1 MLFRKDKTLLG
12 LNVGSCYIKL
22 VELKGS
28 GTVYSL
34 NNFGMAALPADAI
47 VDGTIMDMSAIVS
60 AIVNL
65 TTNLK
70 IKKKRICTSISGH
83 SVIIKKITLPLMDE
97 NTIEETI
104 HQEATQHIPY
114 DINDVNLDFQILGP
128 NQTDPKN
135 MDVVLVAVKKDTIN
149 DYLLLIEDAGFV
161 PVVVDVDTFALENSY
176 EYNYEEEGEKIVALV
191 DIGANLT
198 CITILDDGV
207 TCFSRNITS
216 GSRLITE
223 QLQKKFSLNYEN
235 AELLKMGCANSSK
248 IDGATALSAIHE
260 AAFSIIN
267 EIGKAIDFF
276 HNSAMAE
283 GRVEKIIL
291 SGGGA
296 KTPNI
301 AQLINQNT
309 AIETELNDPFR
320 NIMISEKQFDL
331 EYIKSI
337 APIAAVATG
346 LALRNDEAVR
356 WWFTSIFS
364 QLELKDEKSSS
375 ANNYRLQR

>member
-12 LNVGSCYIKL
+12 LNIGSSYIKL

-28 GTVYSL
+28 GSVYTL
-34 NNFGMAALPADAI
+34 NNFGLAALPADAI
-47 VDGTIMDMSAIVS
+47 VDGTVMDTTAIIN

-65 TTNLK
+65 TANLK
-70 IKKKRICTSISGH
+70 IKKKRICTSIAGH
-83 SVIIKKITLPLMDE
+83 SVIVKKITLPLMDE

-128 NQTDPKN
+128 NQTNAEN
-135 MDVVLVAVKKDTIN
+135 MDIVLVAVKKETIN
-149 DYLLLIEDAGFV
+149 DYLLLVEDAGFI

-176 EYNYEEEGEKIVALV
+176 EYNYEEQDKKIVALV

-198 CITILDDGV
+198 CITILEDGV

-223 QLQKKFSLNYEN
+223 QLQKRFSLNYEN
-235 AELLKMGCANSSK
+235 AELLKMGCPNSSK
-248 IDGATALSAIHE
+248 IEGKEALTAINE
-260 AAFSIIN
+260 ASFSIVN
-267 EIGKAIDFF
+267 EVSKAVDFF
-276 HNSAMAE
+276 HNSSMAE

-301 AQLINQNT
+301 VKSIGKNT
-309 AIETELNDPFR
+309 NIKTEIIDPFR
-320 NIMISEKQFDL
+320 NIIIPEKLFDL

-337 APIAAVATG
+337 APIAAVAIG
-346 LALRNDEAVR
+346 LALRKDEAIR
-356 WWFTSIFS
+356 
-364 QLELKDEKSSS
+364 
-375 ANNYRLQR
+375 

>member
-12 LNVGSCYIKL
+12 LNIGSGYIKL

-28 GTVYSL
+28 GSVYTL

-47 VDGTIMDMSAIVS
+47 VDGTVMDTAAIVN

-65 TTNLK
+65 TANLK

-83 SVIIKKITLPLMDE
+83 SVIVKKITLPLMDE

-114 DINDVNLDFQILGP
+114 DINDVNLDFQILGA
-128 NQTDPKN
+128 NQANPEN
-135 MDVVLVAVKKDTIN
+135 MDVILVAVKKETLN
-149 DYLLLIEDAGFV
+149 DYLLLVEDAGFV

-176 EYNYEEEGEKIVALV
+176 EYNYEEEDKKIIALV

-198 CITILDDGV
+198 CITILDDRV

-235 AELLKMGCANSSK
+235 AELLKMGCRSNNNET
-248 IDGATALSAIHE
+248 DGPNTLSAISD
-260 AAFSIIN
+260 AAFSIVN
-267 EIGKAIDFF
+267 EIGKAIEFF
-276 HNSAMAE
+276 HNSSMTE

-301 AQLINQNT
+301 IKSIAKNT
-309 AIETELNDPFR
+309 GIETEIVDPFR
-320 NIMISEKQFDL
+320 NIIIPEKHFDL
-331 EYIKSI
+331 EYIKTV
-337 APIAAVATG
+337 APMAAVATG
-346 LALRNDEAVR
+346 LALRKDEAVH
-356 WWFTSIFS
+356 
-364 QLELKDEKSSS
+364 
-375 ANNYRLQR
+375 

>member
-12 LNVGSCYIKL
+12 LNIGSGYVKM

-28 GTVYSL
+28 GSVFTL
-34 NNFGMAALPADAI
+34 NNFGMAALPPDAI
-47 VDGTIMDMSAIVS
+47 VDGTIMDTAAIVS
-60 AIVNL
+60 ALVNL
-65 TTNLK
+65 AANLK
-70 IKKKRICTSISGH
+70 VKKKRICTSISGH
-83 SVIIKKITLPLMDE
+83 SVIVKKITLPLMDE

-114 DINDVNLDFQILGP
+114 DINDVNLDFQILGTNRINP
-128 NQTDPKN
+128 EN
-135 MDVVLVAVKKDTIN
+135 MDVILVAVKKDTIN
-149 DYLLLIEDAGFV
+149 DYLLLVEEAGFV

-176 EYNYEEEGEKIVALV
+176 EYNYEGDTSKIVALI

-198 CITILDDGV
+198 CISILDDGV

-223 QLQKKFSLNYEN
+223 QLQKRLSLNYEN
-235 AELLKMGCANSSK
+235 AELLKMGCGDSSK
-248 IDGATALSAIHE
+248 TDGPTALGAINE
-260 AAFSIIN
+260 AAFSLVN

-276 HNSAMAE
+276 HNSAMTE

-296 KTPNI
+296 KTPGIVN
-301 AQLINQNT
+301 LISKNT
-309 AIETELNDPFR
+309 GIETEIINPFK
-320 NIMISEKQFDL
+320 NIIIPEKQFDL
-331 EYIKSI
+331 EYIKTI

-346 LALRNDEAVR
+346 LALRKDEALR
-356 WWFTSIFS
+356 
-364 QLELKDEKSSS
+364 
-375 ANNYRLQR
+375 

>member
-12 LNVGSCYIKL
+12 LNIGSGYVKL

-28 GTVYSL
+28 GSVYTL

-47 VDGTIMDMSAIVS
+47 VDGTVMDTTAIVS

-65 TTNLK
+65 AANLK

-83 SVIIKKITLPLMDE
+83 SVIVKKITLPLMDE

-128 NQTDPKN
+128 NQTNPEN
-135 MDVVLVAVKKDTIN
+135 MDVILVAVKKETIN
-149 DYLLLIEDAGFV
+149 DYLLLVEDAGFV

-176 EYNYEEEGEKIVALV
+176 EYNYEGEDKKIIALV

-198 CITILDDGV
+198 CITILDEGV

-248 IDGATALSAIHE
+248 TKGTDALSAINE
-260 AAFSIIN
+260 AAFSIVN

-276 HNSAMAE
+276 HNSAMTE

-301 AQLINQNT
+301 VQSITKNT
-309 AIETELNDPFR
+309 NIETEIIDPFR
-320 NIMISEKQFDL
+320 NIIISEKQFDL
-331 EYIKSI
+331 EYIKTI
-337 APIAAVATG
+337 APMAAVATG
-346 LALRNDEAVR
+346 LALRKDEAVR
-356 WWFTSIFS
+356 
-364 QLELKDEKSSS
+364 
-375 ANNYRLQR
+375 

>member
-12 LNVGSCYIKL
+12 LNIGSSYVKL

-28 GTVYSL
+28 GSVYTL

-47 VDGTIMDMSAIVS
+47 VDGTVMDTTAIVS
-60 AIVNL
+60 AIVKL
-65 TTNLK
+65 TANLK
-70 IKKKRICTSISGH
+70 IKKKRICTSVSGH
-83 SVIIKKITLPLMDE
+83 SVIVKKITLPLMDE

-128 NQTDPKN
+128 NQTNSEN
-135 MDVVLVAVKKDTIN
+135 MDIILVAVKKETIN
-149 DYLLLIEDAGFV
+149 DYLLLVEDSGFV
-161 PVVVDVDTFALENSY
+161 PIVVDVDTFALENSY
-176 EYNYEEEGEKIVALV
+176 EYNYEVEDKKMVALV

-198 CITILDDGV
+198 CITILDDGI

-223 QLQKKFSLNYEN
+223 QLQKRFSLNYEN
-235 AELLKMGCANSSK
+235 AELLKMGCSNSSTIEGK
-248 IDGATALSAIHE
+248 TALSAINE
-260 AAFSIIN
+260 AAFSIVN

-276 HNSAMAE
+276 HNSSMAE

-301 AQLINQNT
+301 VELINNNT
-309 AIETELNDPFR
+309 TIETEIIDPFR
-320 NIMISEKQFDL
+320 NIIIPEKQFDL
-331 EYIKSI
+331 EYIKTI

-346 LALRNDEAVR
+346 LALRRDETVR
-356 WWFTSIFS
+356 
-364 QLELKDEKSSS
+364 
-375 ANNYRLQR
+375 

>member
-1 MLFRKDKTLLG
+1 MLFGKNKTLLG
-12 LNVGSCYIKL
+12 INIGSSYIKM
-22 VELKGS
+22 VELKDSGS
-28 GTVYSL
+28 VYTLS
-34 NNFGMAALPADAI
+34 NFGMAALPADAI
-47 VDGTIMDMSAIVS
+47 VDGTIMDSTAIIN

-65 TTNLK
+65 AGNLK

-128 NQTDPKN
+128 NQANSEN
-135 MDVVLVAVKKDTIN
+135 MDVILVAVKKETIN
-149 DYLLLIEDAGFV
+149 DYLLLIEEAGFV

-176 EYNYEEEGEKIVALV
+176 EYNYDGEKKKIVALV

-198 CITILDDGV
+198 CINILDEGV

-216 GSRLITE
+216 GSRFITE

-235 AELLKMGCANSSK
+235 AELLKLGCTDSSK
-248 IDGATALSAIHE
+248 TDVATALSAIDE
-260 AAFSIIN
+260 AAFSIVN
-267 EIGKAIDFF
+267 EISKAIEFF
-276 HNSAMAE
+276 HTSAMTE
-283 GRVEKIIL
+283 GRVENIIL

-301 AQLINQNT
+301 AQSITKNT
-309 AIETELNDPFR
+309 GIETEIIDPFR
-320 NIMISEKQFDL
+320 NIIIPEKHFDL
-331 EYIKSI
+331 EYIQDI
-337 APIAAVATG
+337 APLAAVATG
-346 LALRNDEAVR
+346 LALR
-356 WWFTSIFS
+356 
-364 QLELKDEKSSS
+364 KDEVV
-375 ANNYRLQR
+375 RR

>member
-1 MLFRKDKTLLG
+1 M
-12 LNVGSCYIKL
+12 
-22 VELKGS
+22 VELKDSGS
-28 GTVYSL
+28 VYTLS
-34 NNFGMAALPADAI
+34 NFGMAALPADAI
-47 VDGTIMDMSAIVS
+47 VDGTIMDTTAIIN

-65 TTNLK
+65 AGNLK

-128 NQTDPKN
+128 NQANSEN
-135 MDVVLVAVKKDTIN
+135 MDVILVAVKKETIN
-149 DYLLLIEDAGFV
+149 DYILLVEEAGFV

-176 EYNYEEEGEKIVALV
+176 EYNYDEEKKKIVALV

-198 CITILDDGV
+198 CINILDEGV

-216 GSRLITE
+216 GSRLVTE

-235 AELLKMGCANSSK
+235 AELLKLGCSSSSK
-248 IDGATALSAIHE
+248 TDGATTLSAINE
-260 AAFSIIN
+260 AAFSIVN
-267 EIGKAIDFF
+267 EISKAIEFF
-276 HNSAMAE
+276 HTSAMTE
-283 GRVEKIIL
+283 GRVENIIL

-301 AQLINQNT
+301 AQSITKNT
-309 AIETELNDPFR
+309 GIETEIIDPFR
-320 NIMISEKQFDL
+320 NIIIPEKHFDL
-331 EYIKSI
+331 EYIQDI
-337 APIAAVATG
+337 APLAAVATG
-346 LALRNDEAVR
+346 LALR
-356 WWFTSIFS
+356 
-364 QLELKDEKSSS
+364 KDEVVRK
-375 ANNYRLQR
+375 